1 MKYATANEE
10 EDMRAYQLPKGG
22 AGIDALVQVA
32 RPDPK
37 PAHRQ
42 VLVRVEACSLNFRD
56 LGIVRGSYRMPVHD
70 NVIPLSDG
78 AGEVVDVGPGVRR
91 VKIGDRVA
99 GCFFQRWFGGEAP
112 ADVHVSALGG
122 GIDGML
128 AEYAVLEED
137 GVVKIPPHLSLEE
150 GATLPCAAVTVWHAM
165 IEHAK
170 LKAGQ
175 TVLLQGTG
183 GVSIFGL
190 QFARAMGIRAII
202 TSSSDE
208 KLARAKMLGAA
219 LGINYKTTPDWEKA
233 AKEFTGDVGVDQV
246 VEVGGAATLTR
257 SFNAIRVGGKVS
269 LIGSLSGGATE
280 LNPGLIF
287 SRRAN
292 VQGIS
297 VGSTQ
302 MFEAMARAIEPNAIK
317 PVIDKV
323 FAFADAPAAFHHMAS
338 GAHFGK
344 IVIRVG

>member
-1 MKYATANEE
+1 MFAE
-10 EDMRAYQLPKGG
+10 
-22 AGIDALVQVA
+22 
-32 RPDPK
+32 
-37 PAHRQ
+37 
-42 VLVRVEACSLNFRD
+42 FRD
-56 LGIVRGSYRMPVHD
+56 LGIVRGSYRMPVRD
-70 NVIPLSDG
+70 NIVPLSDG
-78 AGEVVDVGPGVRR
+78 AGEVIAIGPGVSR

-99 GCFFQRWFGGEAP
+99 GNFFQRWFGGEPP
-112 ADVHVSALGG
+112 ADVHKSALGG

-128 AEYAVLEED
+128 ADYAVLEED
-137 GVVKIPPHLSLEE
+137 GVVKLPAHLSFEE

-165 IEHAK
+165 MEHAK
-170 LKAGQ
+170 LKAGD
-175 TVLLQGTG
+175 TILLQGTG

-208 KLARAKMLGAA
+208 KLKRAKALGAA
-219 LGINYKTTPDWEKA
+219 LGINYKSTPEWEKA
-233 AKEFTGDVGVDQV
+233 AMDFTGSGVDHV

-257 SFNAIRVGGKVS
+257 SFGAIRAGGSVT
-269 LIGSLSGGATE
+269 LIGGLSGGASE

-292 VQGIS
+292 VRGIS

-302 MFEAMARAIEPNAIK
+302 MFEAMNRAIEVSAIR

-323 FAFADAPAAFHHMAS
+323 FAFGHAPEAYRHMAS

-344 IVIRVG
+344 IVVSID

>member
-1 MKYATANEE
+1 
-10 EDMRAYQLPKGG
+10 MRAYQIPKGG
-22 AGIDALVQVA
+22 AGIESVVQVE
-32 RPDPK
+32 RPEPK
-37 PAHRQ
+37 PGHRQ
-42 VLVRVEACSLNFRD
+42 VLVKVKACSLNFRD
-56 LGIVRGSYRMPVHD
+56 LGIVRGTYRVPVRE

-78 AGEVVDVGPGVRR
+78 AGEVVAVGPDVVR
-91 VKIGDRVA
+91 VKPGDRVA
-99 GCFFQRWFGGEAP
+99 GNFFQRWPGGEAMP
-112 ADVHVSALGG
+112 DAHASALGG

-137 GVVKIPPHLSLEE
+137 GVVKIPSHLSLEE
-150 GATLPCAAVTVWHAM
+150 GATLPCAGVTAWHAM
-165 IEHAK
+165 MEHAR
-170 LKAGQ
+170 LRAGD

-190 QFARAMGIRAII
+190 QFAHAAGIRAII

-208 KLARAKMLGAA
+208 KLARAKKLGAA
-219 LGINYKTTPDWEKA
+219 FGINYKAMPDWDKA
-233 AKEFTGDVGVDQV
+233 ALEFTGGVGVDHV
-246 VEVGGAATLTR
+246 IEVGGAATLAR
-257 SFNAIRVGGKVS
+257 SFGAIRVGGKVS
-269 LIGSLSGGATE
+269 MIGGLSGGATE

-302 MFEAMARAIEPNAIK
+302 MFLALNRAVEANAIK

-323 FAFADAPAAFHHMAS
+323 FAFADAQAAYKHMAS

-344 IVIRVG
+344 IVISVG

>member
-1 MKYATANEE
+1 
-10 EDMRAYQLPKGG
+10 MRAYQLPKGG
-22 AGIDALVQVA
+22 AGIESLQQIE

-37 PAHRQ
+37 PAYRQ
-42 VLVRVEACSLNFRD
+42 VLVKIKACSLNFRD
-56 LGIVRGSYRMPVHD
+56 LGIVRGSYRMPVRD

-78 AGEVVDVGPGVRR
+78 AGEIVEAGPGVTR
-91 VKIGDRVA
+91 VKVGDRVA
-99 GCFFQRWFGGEAP
+99 GCFFQRWYGGEAP
-112 ADVHVSALGG
+112 ADTHTSALGG

-128 AEYAVLEED
+128 AEYAMLEED
-137 GVVKIPPHLSLEE
+137 GVVKIPQHLSLEE

-165 IEHAK
+165 VEHAR
-170 LKAGQ
+170 LKAGD
-175 TVLLQGTG
+175 TILLQGTG

-190 QFARAMGIRAII
+190 QFAHAMGIRAII
-202 TSSSDE
+202 TSSSDD
-208 KLARAKMLGAA
+208 KLARAKALGAA
-219 LGINYKTTPDWEKA
+219 FGINYKTTPDWEKA
-233 AKEFTGDVGVDQV
+233 AMQFTGGIGVDHV

-257 SFNAIRVGGKVS
+257 SFHAIRVGGRIT
-269 LIGSLSGGATE
+269 LIGGLSGGASE

-302 MFEAMARAIEPNAIK
+302 MFQATARAIEANKIK

-323 FAFADAPAAFHHMAS
+323 FAFTEAPAAYQHMAS

-344 IVIRVG
+344 IVIRVS

>member
-1 MKYATANEE
+1 
-10 EDMRAYQLPKGG
+10 MRAYQLPKGG
-22 AGIDALVQVA
+22 AGVDALVEVERAQ
-32 RPDPK
+32 PK

-42 VLVRVEACSLNFRD
+42 VLVKVKACSLNFRD
-56 LGIVRGSYRMPVHD
+56 FAIARGTYRMGVRD
-70 NVIPLSDG
+70 NLIPLSDG
-78 AGEVVDVGPGVRR
+78 AGEVAEVGAAVTR
-91 VKIGDRVA
+91 VKVGDRVA
-99 GCFFQRWFGGEAP
+99 GNFFQRWPGGEPSAES
-112 ADVHVSALGG
+112 HKSALGG

-128 AEYAVLEED
+128 AEYVVLEED
-137 GVVKIPPHLSLEE
+137 GVVKIPAHLSLEE

-165 IEHAK
+165 MEHAK
-170 LKAGQ
+170 LKAGD

-190 QFARAMGIRAII
+190 QFAKAMGIRAVII
-202 TSSSDE
+202 SSSDA
-208 KLARAKMLGAA
+208 KLKRAQSLGAA
-219 LGINYKTTPDWEKA
+219 FGINYKTTPDWDKA
-233 AKEFTGDVGVDQV
+233 AIEFTGGVGVDHV

-257 SFNAIRVGGKVS
+257 SFGALRSGGKIT
-269 LIGSLSGGATE
+269 LIGGLSGGATE

-302 MFEAMARAIEPNAIK
+302 MFEAMNRAVEANAIK

-323 FAFADAPAAFHHMAS
+323 FPFAEAKAAYHHMAS

>member
-1 MKYATANEE
+1 
-10 EDMRAYQLPKGG
+10 MRAYQIPKGG
-22 AGIDALVQVA
+22 AGIESVVQVQ

-37 PAHRQ
+37 PGHRQ
-42 VLVRVEACSLNFRD
+42 VLVRIKACSLNFRD
-56 LGIVRGSYRMPVHD
+56 LGIVRGTYRVPVRE

-78 AGEVVDVGPGVRR
+78 SGEVVEVGPEVTRF
-91 VKIGDRVA
+91 KAGDRVA
-99 GCFFQRWFGGEAP
+99 GNFFQRWPGGESMPDAH
-112 ADVHVSALGG
+112 ASALGG

-150 GATLPCAAVTVWHAM
+150 GATLPCAAVTAWHAM
-165 IEHAK
+165 MEHAK
-170 LKAGQ
+170 LKAGD
-175 TVLLQGTG
+175 TILLQGTG

-190 QFARAMGIRAII
+190 QFAHAGGIRAII

-208 KLARAKMLGAA
+208 KLARAKKLGATF
-219 LGINYKTTPDWEKA
+219 GINYTTTPDWEKA
-233 AKEFTGDVGVDQV
+233 ATEFTGGAGVDHV
-246 VEVGGAATLTR
+246 IEVGGAATLTR
-257 SFNAIRVGGKVS
+257 SFGAIRVGGKIS
-269 LIGSLSGGATE
+269 MIGGLSGGATE

-302 MFEAMARAIEPNAIK
+302 MFLALNRAVEANAIK

-323 FAFADAPAAFHHMAS
+323 FPFADAQAAYKHMAS

-344 IVIRVG
+344 IVISVS

>member
-1 MKYATANEE
+1 
-10 EDMRAYQLPKGG
+10 MRAYQLPKGG
-22 AGIDALVQVA
+22 AGVDALVEVE
-32 RPDPK
+32 RPQPK
-37 PAHRQ
+37 PAYRQ
-42 VLVRVEACSLNFRD
+42 VLVKVAACSLNFRD
-56 LGIVRGSYRMPVHD
+56 FAIARGTYRMSVRD
-70 NVIPLSDG
+70 NLIPLSDG
-78 AGEVVDVGPGVRR
+78 AGEVAEVGAAVTR
-91 VKIGDRVA
+91 VKVGDRVA
-99 GCFFQRWFGGEAP
+99 GNFFQRWTGGEPSAES
-112 ADVHVSALGG
+112 HKSALGG

-128 AEYAVLEED
+128 AEYVVLEED
-137 GVVKIPPHLSLEE
+137 GVVKIPAHLSLEE

-170 LKAGQ
+170 LKAGD

-190 QFARAMGIRAII
+190 QFSKAMGIRAVII
-202 TSSSDE
+202 SSSDA
-208 KLARAKMLGAA
+208 KLKRAQSLGAA
-219 LGINYKTTPDWEKA
+219 FGINYKTTPDWDKA
-233 AKEFTGDVGVDQV
+233 AIGFTGGVGVDHV

-257 SFNAIRVGGKVS
+257 SFGALRSGGKIT
-269 LIGSLSGGATE
+269 LIGGLSGGATE

-302 MFEAMARAIEPNAIK
+302 MFEAMNRAVEANAIK

-323 FAFADAPAAFHHMAS
+323 FPFAEAKAAYHHMAS

-344 IVIRVG
+344 IVVRVG

>member
-1 MKYATANEE
+1 
-10 EDMRAYQLPKGG
+10 MRAYQLPKGG
-22 AGIDALVQVA
+22 AGVDALAQVE
-32 RPDPK
+32 RPEPK

-42 VLVRVEACSLNFRD
+42 VLVKVKACSLNFRD
-56 LGIVRGSYRMPVHD
+56 LAIARGSYRMPVRE
-70 NVIPLSDG
+70 NVVPLSDG
-78 AGEVVDVGPGVRR
+78 AGEVIEIGPGVTR
-91 VKIGDRVA
+91 VKVGERVA
-99 GCFFQRWFGGEAP
+99 GNFFQRWSGGEPTVDA
-112 ADVHVSALGG
+112 HKSALGG

-128 AEYAVLEED
+128 SEYVVLEED
-137 GVVKIPPHLSLEE
+137 GVVRIPAHLSLEE

-165 IEHAK
+165 MEHAK
-170 LKAGQ
+170 LKAGD
-175 TVLLQGTG
+175 TILLQGTG

-190 QFARAMGIRAII
+190 QFAKAMGIRAVI

-208 KLARAKMLGAA
+208 KLKRAKSLGAA
-219 LGINYKTTPDWEKA
+219 FGINYKTTPDWDKA
-233 AKEFTGDVGVDQV
+233 VMEFTGGAGVDHV

-257 SFNAIRVGGKVS
+257 SFTALRVGGKVTM
-269 LIGSLSGGATE
+269 IGGLSGGATE

-302 MFEAMARAIEPNAIK
+302 MFEAMNRAIEANAIK

-323 FAFADAPAAFHHMAS
+323 FPFAEAKAAYQHMAS

-344 IVIRVG
+344 IIIAVG

>member
-1 MKYATANEE
+1 
-10 EDMRAYQLPKGG
+10 MRAYQLPKAG
-22 AGIDALVQVA
+22 AGIDALTQVE

-37 PAHRQ
+37 PGHRQ
-42 VLVRVEACSLNFRD
+42 VLVKIKACSLNFRD
-56 LGIVRGSYRMPVHD
+56 IGIVRGSYRMPVRE

-78 AGEVVDVGPGVRR
+78 AGEVVEVGAGVSR
-91 VKIGDRVA
+91 VKAGDRVA
-99 GCFFQRWFGGEAP
+99 GNFFQRWPGGEP
-112 ADVHVSALGG
+112 SADTHASALGG
-122 GIDGML
+122 GVDGML
-128 AEYAVLEED
+128 ADYAVLEED

-150 GATLPCAAVTVWHAM
+150 GATLPCAGVTVWHAM
-165 IEHAK
+165 MEHAK
-170 LKAGQ
+170 LKAGD
-175 TVLLQGTG
+175 TILLQGTG

-190 QFARAMGIRAII
+190 QFARAMGIRAVI

-208 KLARAKMLGAA
+208 KLKRAKTLGAA
-219 LGINYKTTPDWEKA
+219 FGINYKTTPEWDKA
-233 AKEFTGDVGVDQV
+233 AMEFTGGTGVDHV

-257 SFNAIRVGGKVS
+257 SFHAIRVGGKIS
-269 LIGSLSGGATE
+269 MIGGLSGGATE

-302 MFEAMARAIEPNAIK
+302 MFLAMNRAIEVNAIK

-323 FAFADAPAAFHHMAS
+323 FAFADAPAAYKYMAS

-344 IVIRVG
+344 IVIRVA

>member
-1 MKYATANEE
+1 
-10 EDMRAYQLPKGG
+10 MRAYQIPKGG
-22 AGIDALVQVA
+22 AGIESVVQVE
-32 RPDPK
+32 RPEPK
-37 PAHRQ
+37 PGHRQ
-42 VLVRVEACSLNFRD
+42 VLVKVKACSLNFRD
-56 LGIVRGSYRMPVHD
+56 LGIVRGTYRVPVRE

-78 AGEVVDVGPGVRR
+78 AGEVVAVGPDVVR
-91 VKIGDRVA
+91 VKPGDRVA
-99 GCFFQRWFGGEAP
+99 GNFFQRWPGGEAMP
-112 ADVHVSALGG
+112 DAHASALGG

-137 GVVKIPPHLSLEE
+137 GVVKIPSHLSLEE
-150 GATLPCAAVTVWHAM
+150 GATLPCAGVTAWHAM
-165 IEHAK
+165 MEHAR
-170 LKAGQ
+170 LRAGD

-190 QFARAMGIRAII
+190 QFAQAAGIRAII

-208 KLARAKMLGAA
+208 KLARAKKLGAA
-219 LGINYKTTPDWEKA
+219 FGINYKTTPDWDKA
-233 AKEFTGDVGVDQV
+233 ALEFTGGVGVDHV
-246 VEVGGAATLTR
+246 IEVGGAATLAR
-257 SFNAIRVGGKVS
+257 SFGAIRVGGKVS
-269 LIGSLSGGATE
+269 MIGGLSGGATE

-302 MFEAMARAIEPNAIK
+302 MFLALNRAVEANAIK

-323 FAFADAPAAFHHMAS
+323 FAFADAQAAYKHMAS

-344 IVIRVG
+344 IVIGVG

>member
-1 MKYATANEE
+1 
-10 EDMRAYQLPKGG
+10 MRAYQLPKGG
-22 AGIDALVQVA
+22 AGVDALVEVE
-32 RPDPK
+32 RPQPK

-42 VLVRVEACSLNFRD
+42 VLVKVKACSLNFRD
-56 LGIVRGSYRMPVHD
+56 FAIARGTYRMGVRD
-70 NVIPLSDG
+70 NLIPLSDG
-78 AGEVVDVGPGVRR
+78 AGEVAEIGAAVTR
-91 VKIGDRVA
+91 VKVGDHIA
-99 GCFFQRWFGGEAP
+99 GNFFQRWPGGEPSAES
-112 ADVHVSALGG
+112 HKSALGG

-128 AEYAVLEED
+128 AEYVVLEED
-137 GVVKIPPHLSLEE
+137 GVVKIPAHLSLEE

-165 IEHAK
+165 MEHAK
-170 LKAGQ
+170 LKAGD

-190 QFARAMGIRAII
+190 QFAKAMGIRAVII
-202 TSSSDE
+202 SSSDA
-208 KLARAKMLGAA
+208 KLTRAQSLGAA
-219 LGINYKTTPDWEKA
+219 FGINYKTTPDWDKA
-233 AKEFTGDVGVDQV
+233 AIEFTGGVGVDHV

-257 SFNAIRVGGKVS
+257 SFGALRSGGKIT
-269 LIGSLSGGATE
+269 LIGGLSGGATE

-302 MFEAMARAIEPNAIK
+302 MFEAMNRAVEANAIK

-323 FAFADAPAAFHHMAS
+323 FPFAEAKAAYHHMAS

>member
-1 MKYATANEE
+1 MQ
-10 EDMRAYQLPKGG
+10 AYQIPKGG
-22 AGIDALVQVA
+22 AGIELVVQVE

-37 PAHRQ
+37 PGHRQ
-42 VLVRVEACSLNFRD
+42 VLVKVKACSLNFRD
-56 LGIVRGSYRMPVHD
+56 LGIVRGTYRMAVCE

-78 AGEVVDVGPGVRR
+78 AGEVIEVGPGVLR
-91 VKIGDRVA
+91 VKVGDRVA
-99 GCFFQRWFGGEAP
+99 GNFFQRWPGGEPMPDAH
-112 ADVHVSALGG
+112 ASALGG

-137 GVVKIPPHLSLEE
+137 GVVKIPAHLSPEE
-150 GATLPCAAVTVWHAM
+150 GATLPCAGVTVWHAM
-165 IEHAK
+165 MEHAK
-170 LKAGQ
+170 LKAGD
-175 TVLLQGTG
+175 TILLQGTG

-190 QFARAMGIRAII
+190 QFAHAMGIRAII

-208 KLARAKMLGAA
+208 KLARAKKLGAA
-219 LGINYKTTPDWEKA
+219 FGINYKATPDWDKA
-233 AKEFTGDVGVDQV
+233 AMEFTGGAGVDHV
-246 VEVGGAATLTR
+246 VEVGGAATLAR
-257 SFNAIRVGGKVS
+257 SFGAIRVGGKVS
-269 LIGSLSGGATE
+269 MIGGLSGGATE

-302 MFEAMARAIEPNAIK
+302 MFLAMNRAIEANVIK

-323 FAFADAPAAFHHMAS
+323 FGFADAQAAYRHMAS